1 MDADV
6 GSIQLL
12 INPVS
17 SLSEDIDM
25 AVIPEEL
32 AHHHH
37 RSSSVD
43 KASNTLLVLV
53 SSLVLLSYVCTG
65 GVSATW

>member
-32 AHHHH
+32 ANHHH